1 MHRRSAS
8 EKGGVLFNKREKA
21 AGRDTNKAV
30 DPQAEAPQP
39 RGTMNSDTPSGKT
52 QAEAPQPPVA
62 MNNDTS
68 ICKLCPNGHRKADL
82 TEFECAQKWFTDSHK
97 AKYGDTFPSYCC
109 HCDKEITI
117 KSAQKYNPITE
128 YKVGARKPGGKVY
141 CCKEAQ
147 DHTKDCVMLLCTPCI
162 ELAPEKTA
170 DGGMYLEEWIQ
181 HSKVSSSERAPGHT
195 QPTTQGT
202 STPSSR
208 SGEKRI
214 RSPTSK
220 MAELKEAESV
230 KKRLKVV

>member
-82 TEFECAQKWFTDSHK
+82 QNLSAPKSGSLTATRQSMATR
-97 AKYGDTFPSYCC
+97 FP
-109 HCDKEITI
+109 
-117 KSAQKYNPITE
+117 PIAVIVT
-128 YKVGARKPGGKVY
+128 RK
-141 CCKEAQ
+141 
-147 DHTKDCVMLLCTPCI
+147 
-162 ELAPEKTA
+162 
-170 DGGMYLEEWIQ
+170 
-181 HSKVSSSERAPGHT
+181 
-195 QPTTQGT
+195 
-202 STPSSR
+202 
-208 SGEKRI
+208 
-214 RSPTSK
+214 
-220 MAELKEAESV
+220 
-230 KKRLKVV
+230 